1 MDDTICINLLTF
13 FSLYFY
19 RHSCICI
26 VYIDRYTY
34 VLVRLVI
41 NNQAAPYAAM
51 LPCVYFLLLHQ
62 FGKSNVE
69 KRTTTI
75 VLHGNPISFQ
85 V

>member
-1 MDDTICINLLTF
+1 M
-13 FSLYFY
+13 
-19 RHSCICI
+19 
-26 VYIDRYTY
+26 Y

-75 VLHGNPISFQ
+75 VLHGDPISFQ